1 MIERLT
7 PQQARPLRRRMLSDT
22 VYVTFHD
29 ALKAW
34 YKEGK
39 THLTPQEICL
49 SAKKLCDVILGLP
62 DAQEGI
68 DDELE
73 DLEEEASCITE
84 ASGDVGAAADA
95 MLIEM
100 VAASMLVALS
110 AKQGQAPG
118 KILEKSNLKSVILC
132 IMKRWCHHELFDALL
147 DEGCKKEEAR
157 MAEGKRADLLHY
169 ELMEWEREEGENP
182 DAMRQFINQL
192 LTPAYGRSV
201 ETIKEMLLLLNR
213 YNIEHRHLFDVPL
226 LELYKRLDGE
236 AQGVSAGGDN
246 CGIMTGGDLNAGFHF
261 TDPQAE
267 MLAKAIAAKET
278 QPLLQK
284 R

>member
-1 MIERLT
+1 M
-7 PQQARPLRRRMLSDT
+7 RRRMLSDT

-49 SAKKLCDVILGLP
+49 SAKNLCDVILGLP

-84 ASGDVGAAADA
+84 VSGDVGAAADA

-110 AKQGQAPG
+110 AKQGQASG
-118 KILEKSNLKSVILC
+118 KILEKSNSQSVILC

-157 MAEGKRADLLHY
+157 FAEGKRADLLHY
-169 ELMEWEREEGENP
+169 ELMEWKREEGENP

-192 LTPAYGRSV
+192 LTPV
-201 ETIKEMLLLLNR
+201 
-213 YNIEHRHLFDVPL
+213 
-226 LELYKRLDGE
+226 
-236 AQGVSAGGDN
+236 
-246 CGIMTGGDLNAGFHF
+246 
-261 TDPQAE
+261 
-267 MLAKAIAAKET
+267 
-278 QPLLQK
+278 
-284 R
+284 

>member
-1 MIERLT
+1 M
-7 PQQARPLRRRMLSDT
+7 RRRMLSDT

-49 SAKKLCDVILGLP
+49 SAKNLCDVILGLP

-110 AKQGQAPG
+110 AKQGQASG
-118 KILEKSNLKSVILC
+118 KIL
-132 IMKRWCHHELFDALL
+132 
-147 DEGCKKEEAR
+147 
-157 MAEGKRADLLHY
+157 
-169 ELMEWEREEGENP
+169 
-182 DAMRQFINQL
+182 
-192 LTPAYGRSV
+192 RSQ
-201 ETIKEMLLLLNR
+201 TCSLSS
-213 YNIEHRHLFDVPL
+213 
-226 LELYKRLDGE
+226 
-236 AQGVSAGGDN
+236 SAS
-246 CGIMTGGDLNAGFHF
+246 
-261 TDPQAE
+261 
-267 MLAKAIAAKET
+267 
-278 QPLLQK
+278 
-284 R
+284 